1 MIVTVIKK
9 ITIIV
14 IADALRSMN
23 TIVAAIKRNINISV
37 IVIDANTITN

>member
-23 TIVAAIKRNINISV
+23 TIVAAIKRNITISV